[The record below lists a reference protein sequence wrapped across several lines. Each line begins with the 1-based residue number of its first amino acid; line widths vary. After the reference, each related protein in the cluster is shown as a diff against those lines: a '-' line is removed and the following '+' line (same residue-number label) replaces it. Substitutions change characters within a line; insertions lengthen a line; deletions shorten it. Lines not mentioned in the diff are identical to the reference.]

1 MDLKLR
7 GKRALVTG
15 STAGIG
21 FAIAR
26 GLARERAEV
35 IVNGR
40 TERKVAEA
48 VQRISSEVGSHARGI
63 AADLSS
69 AEGVMRLVAEAG
81 RIDILVNNVGIFEQ
95 IPFLEINDQDWFRIF
110 EVNVMSGVRLTREFL
125 PHMLKRNFGRVIFIS
140 SEPGLQIPPE
150 MVHYGVTKTA
160 QLALSRGIA
169 ESVAGT
175 GVTVNA
181 VLPGPTRSEGA
192 VDLLSKVAA
201 EHKTDIAAVEEEFIR
216 TMRPSSLIRR
226 LAEPDEVANLVVF
239 LCGEG
244 ASAITGAALRV
255 DGGVVRSIA

>member
-40 TERKVAEA
+40 TEGKVAEA
-48 VQRISSEVGSHARGI
+48 VQRSSAEVGSHARGI

-69 AEGVMRLVAEAG
+69 AEGVMWLVAEAG
-81 RIDILVNNVGIFEQ
+81 RIDILVNNVGIFEP

-140 SEPGLQIPPE
+140 SESGLQIPPE

-192 VDLLSKVAA
+192 VDFLSKVAA

-216 TMRPSSLIRR
+216 TMRPSSLIR
-226 LAEPDEVANLVVF
+226 
-239 LCGEG
+239 
-244 ASAITGAALRV
+244 
-255 DGGVVRSIA
+255 